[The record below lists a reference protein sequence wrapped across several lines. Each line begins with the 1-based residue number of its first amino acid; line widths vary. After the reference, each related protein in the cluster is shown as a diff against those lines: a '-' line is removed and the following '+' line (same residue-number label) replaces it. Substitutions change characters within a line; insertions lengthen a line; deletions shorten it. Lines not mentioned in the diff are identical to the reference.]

1 MMTIISSAKLN
12 APHAKGHSNAG
23 FTLIEALIV
32 IAIISIAFST
42 IYNTF
47 ANFSRSCTAENVKA
61 GIQQNARVGI
71 EFMVRDI
78 RMAGLDPL
86 GTANAKIEGIGTDW
100 IRFTSDANFDGD
112 VNDPLEDLTY
122 SWDSATEQLNQTNHI
137 GTAPIL
143 DNVTNLSFTY
153 LDKDDNTT
161 SDPNEVKS
169 IFVSLTLQ
177 RPAGYNRQVER
188 TFATQVRCRNL

>member
-1 MMTIISSAKLN
+1 MTAIAPSVKLT
-12 APHAKGHSNAG
+12 APQDKGYSNAG

-42 IYNTF
+42 LYNTF

-86 GTANAKIEGIGTDW
+86 GTAGAKIESIGTDS
-100 IRFTSDANFDGD
+100 IRFTADANFDGD
-112 VNDPLEDLTY
+112 VSDALEDLTY
-122 SWDSATEQLNQTNHI
+122 SWDSATGQLKQTNHI
-137 GTAPIL
+137 GTASIL
-143 DNVTNLSFTY
+143 DNVSNLSFTY
-153 LDKDDNTT
+153 LDEDDNIT
-161 SDPNEVKS
+161 SVPSEVKS
-169 IFVSLTLQ
+169 IFISLTMQ
-177 RPAGYNRQVER
+177 RPAGGKREVER
-188 TFATQVRCRNL
+188 TFSTQVRCRNL

>member
-1 MMTIISSAKLN
+1 MTAIAPSAKLN
-12 APHAKGHSNAG
+12 ASQDLGHSNAG

-42 IYNTF
+42 LYNTF

-86 GTANAKIEGIGTDW
+86 GTADAKIESISTDS

-122 SWDSATEQLNQTNHI
+122 SWDSASEQLRQTNHL
-137 GTAPIL
+137 GTASIL
-143 DNVTNLSFTY
+143 DNVTNLTFSY
-153 LDKDDNTT
+153 LDEDDNTT
-161 SDPNEVKS
+161 SVPGEVRS
-169 IFVSLTLQ
+169 IFISLTLQ
-177 RPAGYNRQVER
+177 RPAGQNREVER